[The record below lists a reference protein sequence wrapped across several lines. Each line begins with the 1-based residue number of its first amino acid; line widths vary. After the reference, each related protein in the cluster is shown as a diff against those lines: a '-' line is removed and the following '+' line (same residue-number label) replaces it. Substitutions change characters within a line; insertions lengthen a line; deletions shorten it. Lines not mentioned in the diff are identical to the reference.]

1 METKTY
7 TINNVK
13 CAGCANRA
21 TQLLSAIPGVEEVK
35 VDVAKKTAVIQYNED
50 QVKENQFQQA
60 LADTNFNI
68 QL

>member
-7 TINNVK
+7 TVNNVK
-13 CAGCANRA
+13 CAGCAKSV

-35 VDVAKKTAVIQYNED
+35 VDAAKKTAVIQYNKD
-50 QVKENQFQQA
+50 QVKESQFQQA
-60 LADTNFNI
+60 LADTNFDI